1 MWLDLKTG
9 REFDV
14 PVGAVVKLCDSG
26 QIQVLDDEGRVSLQK
41 SRKDLKAVLQGR
53 LHKQEKLEFR
63 FFKYENKGDCVDTV
77 IRTESGLTLYTHLYT
92 HTERGLDD
100 RIRQKPENTSN
111 KN

>member
-41 SRKDLKAVLQGR
+41 SRKDLKSGLRGR
-53 LHKQEKLEFR
+53 LRKQEKREFE
-63 FFKYENKGDCVDTV
+63 FFKYENKGDCVDIHTQSI
-77 IRTESGLTLYTHLYT
+77 IREDLMTGY
-92 HTERGLDD
+92 G
-100 RIRQKPENTSN
+100 
-111 KN
+111 KNQRHK